1 MTMANGLLPTSRPR
15 CPAHGLLLDDAA
27 RCSRCL
33 RESDDR
39 GAHKSALAWL
49 VGITLLVVGAFALYR
64 LGTAGYE
71 AIASAREPRVGST
84 TTTSATPEGNAR
96 LVVYTTGSCGA
107 CRFAKKWMDEHAVE
121 YEERRVDTDASAHK
135 ELVSLGKGMTVPT
148 FVVGGDEVLVGFDV
162 QGARLTKA
170 LEKHANKR

>member
-1 MTMANGLLPTSRPR
+1 MTMANGLTSRPR

-33 RESDDR
+33 REHDDV
-39 GAHKSALAWL
+39 GAHKSALRWL
-49 VGITLLVVGAFALYR
+49 AGIMFVVVGAFALYR
-64 LGTAGYE
+64 IGTAGYE
-71 AIASAREPRVGST
+71 AIASAREGQVGSA
-84 TTTSATPEGNAR
+84 TTTSAATEGNAR

-107 CRFAKKWMDEHAVE
+107 CRFAKKWMDEHSVE
-121 YEERRVDTDASAHK
+121 YEERRVDTDPTAHS

-148 FVVGGDEVLVGFDV
+148 FVVGGDEVLTGFDT

-170 LEKHANKR
+170 LERHANKR